1 MRPERLPGSSTFSPC
16 PDGEVGRRHRAAGP
30 CWVLCRRERGFRDER
45 QDAGIS
51 RGPSISHDGKLWTP
65 AQTYSL
71 IHSFI
76 QVFTEHLFKFSGP
89 HPDFG
94 LPFPQLIVAVMQFEL
109 FITAFP
115 PTPTL
120 TPSRHQWGGL
130 GEEPSSGGLKDL
142 CQQEEGK
149 ATWCCSGTVEHP
161 LASASW
167 DL

>member
-1 MRPERLPGSSTFSPC
+1 MEKL
-16 PDGEVGRRHRAAGP
+16 GEGIGLLGLAGCYVG
-30 CWVLCRRERGFRDER
+30 ERGASGMRGRMLAFLGALLFLMMES
-45 QDAGIS
+45 S
-51 RGPSISHDGKLWTP
+51 RHLPK
-65 AQTYSL
+65 L

-120 TPSRHQWGGL
+120 TPSCHQWGGL

-149 ATWCCSGTVEHP
+149 SHLV
-161 LASASW
+161 L
-167 DL
+167 LRNR

>member
-1 MRPERLPGSSTFSPC
+1 MRPERLPGSSTFFSLVPMEKL
-16 PDGEVGRRHRAAGP
+16 GEGIGLLGP

-51 RGPSISHDGKLWTP
+51 RGPSTLSLMMESSRHLPKLI
-65 AQTYSL
+65 L

-109 FITAFP
+109 FITAS

-120 TPSRHQWGGL
+120 TPSCHQWGG
-130 GEEPSSGGLKDL
+130 D
-142 CQQEEGK
+142 
-149 ATWCCSGTVEHP
+149 
-161 LASASW
+161 
-167 DL
+167 